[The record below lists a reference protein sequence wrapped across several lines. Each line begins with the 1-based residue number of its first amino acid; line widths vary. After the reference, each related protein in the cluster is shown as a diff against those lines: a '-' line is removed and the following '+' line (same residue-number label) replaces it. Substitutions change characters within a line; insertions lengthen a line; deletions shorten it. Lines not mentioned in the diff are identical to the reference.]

1 MKLIVDEPESEP
13 LQDELG
19 RWPARTS
26 SALLGLEAIRACRR
40 LGDEVAD
47 SAEAALAGIA
57 LVPID
62 DAVLSVAGRLDP
74 RELPSLDAIHLATA
88 MLWREHERTDIA
100 MATHDDGLA
109 TAARASGLRVI
120 GSG

>member
-1 MKLIVDEPESEP
+1 LKLIVDEPESEP

-88 MLWREHERTDIA
+88 LSIGDELGA
-100 MATHDDGLA
+100 LFCYDDRL
-109 TAARASGLRVI
+109 TAAAVAAGLRVLAPA
-120 GSG
+120 